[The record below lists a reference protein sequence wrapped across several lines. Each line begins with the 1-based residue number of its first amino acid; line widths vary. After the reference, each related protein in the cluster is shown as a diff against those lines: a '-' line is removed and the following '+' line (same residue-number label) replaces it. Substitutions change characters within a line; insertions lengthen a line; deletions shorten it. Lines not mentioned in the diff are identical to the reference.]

1 MRDPLL
7 PHTSRAFLRTWR
19 SAAAAFAVLALMFT
33 AVSWS
38 YAPHAVATEVAA
50 KKSHHVV
57 ILVDSDDEKVMRH
70 AIAYTVNLSRAYAE
84 KDEPLSIEIV
94 ANGSGIKLFRADTS
108 PLQEPLAAL
117 RGAYADLVYSMCGS
131 SHALAEQRENKSI
144 PLIEGAR
151 LVPYGISRVVDLQEQ
166 GWTLV
171 QG

>member
-1 MRDPLL
+1 MTDIQL
-7 PHTSRAFLRTWR
+7 PYPQPVSPRRWR
-19 SAAAAFAVLALMFT
+19 SIFAAFAMFATVLNLGLLA
-33 AVSWS
+33 
-38 YAPHAVATEVAA
+38 YAPQAAATDVAT

-57 ILVDSDDEKVMRH
+57 ILIDSDEEKVMRH
-70 AIAYTVNLSRAYAE
+70 AIAYIVNLSRAYSE
-84 KDEPLSIEIV
+84 KDEPLSIEVV

-108 PLQEPLAAL
+108 PFQKELTAL
-117 RGAYADLVYSMCGS
+117 RGAYADVVYSMCGS

-144 PLIEGAR
+144 PLMEGAR

>member
-1 MRDPLL
+1 MSDTRLRQPRSA
-7 PHTSRAFLRTWR
+7 SRRKWR
-19 SAAAAFAVLALMFT
+19 SAFAAFALFATMLNLAGW
-33 AVSWS
+33 A
-38 YAPHAVATEVAA
+38 YAPHAVAAEVAT

-57 ILVDSDDEKVMRH
+57 ILIDSDDEKVMRH
-70 AIAYTVNLSRAYAE
+70 AIAYTVNLSRAYSE

-108 PLQEPLAAL
+108 PFQEQLKAL
-117 RGAYADLVYSMCGS
+117 HGAYADIVYSMCGS
-131 SHALAEQRENKSI
+131 SHALAEQREKHPI
-144 PLIEGAR
+144 PLMEGAR